1 MHTVCHVSIVDGYAM
16 SDVELYWRTE
26 SVQNVD
32 NVELPQFDV
41 VEYRAI
47 NKIESLLTGL

>member
-1 MHTVCHVSIVDGYAM
+1 M

-32 NVELPQFDV
+32 NVELPQFDI

-47 NKIESLLTGL
+47 NKVEVLLTGKITTYLET